1 MVKPK
6 SIFGIGGMPFVGERQ
21 IGYYSNNEDEVV

>member
-6 SIFGIGGMPFVGERQ
+6 SIFGIGGMPFVGERPV
-21 IGYYSNNEDEVV
+21 GYYRDNEEAVE